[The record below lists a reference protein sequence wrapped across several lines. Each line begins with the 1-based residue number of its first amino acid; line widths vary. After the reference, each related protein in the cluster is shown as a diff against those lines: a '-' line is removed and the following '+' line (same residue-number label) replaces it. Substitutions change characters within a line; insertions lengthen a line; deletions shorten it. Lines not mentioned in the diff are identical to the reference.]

1 MYRSVTEERFSNI
14 TLRVRNQVHHENERL
29 SSVIY
34 RLPPMVT
41 RMRPAWR
48 FGERRGGRPKNHT
61 PHPLPRGLSRHGQ
74 AADRRT
80 SKSSIRNSLSH
91 FTAKGAHLYAEHS
104 PERFKLFWKYQMR
117 RVTGCTILMIVL
129 TALAQPALARSY
141 LNCSTRKVVMI
152 SAPSGDTS
160 STREEEIAF
169 VIDEAAKTLTFS
181 DNRPLTVTRLDK
193 YWISA
198 NRDGIF
204 HELDRRNGTLS
215 YASSITKDGVTT
227 TIVGSGRCEVAPAP
241 MR

>member
-1 MYRSVTEERFSNI
+1 
-14 TLRVRNQVHHENERL
+14 
-29 SSVIY
+29 
-34 RLPPMVT
+34 
-41 RMRPAWR
+41 
-48 FGERRGGRPKNHT
+48 
-61 PHPLPRGLSRHGQ
+61 
-74 AADRRT
+74 
-80 SKSSIRNSLSH
+80 
-91 FTAKGAHLYAEHS
+91 
-104 PERFKLFWKYQMR
+104 MR
-117 RVTGCTILMIVL
+117 RVTECTVLMIAL

-198 NRDGIF
+198 NRDGTIYEF
-204 HELDRRNGTLS
+204 DRQDGTLT
-215 YASSITKDGVTT
+215 YASSTMQDGVTT
-227 TIVGSGRCEVAPAP
+227 TIVGSGQCEISRAP